1 MPHIQKVPSVSV
13 LGREDEERVTVI
25 SEQMR
30 HHPALLIE
38 RKPVRSQTAIDD
50 LKILV
55 SSICRDQNRS
65 AGERAGSGV
74 SPLVSSQWRVNLVEM
89 EFSQE
94 QAAKMLVTIKWTP
107 RRITHPLKQGLDL
120 LLAFDAIQFVASQ

>member
-1 MPHIQKVPSVSV
+1 SMRFVVTHIEHRQAFRGDASSLLGTDRDPAKHRRSTGVLVILHSQKVPSALV

-25 SEQMR
+25 SQQMR
-30 HHPALLIE
+30 HPPALLIE

-65 AGERAGSGV
+65 AG
-74 SPLVSSQWRVNLVEM
+74 
-89 EFSQE
+89 
-94 QAAKMLVTIKWTP
+94 
-107 RRITHPLKQGLDL
+107 
-120 LLAFDAIQFVASQ
+120 